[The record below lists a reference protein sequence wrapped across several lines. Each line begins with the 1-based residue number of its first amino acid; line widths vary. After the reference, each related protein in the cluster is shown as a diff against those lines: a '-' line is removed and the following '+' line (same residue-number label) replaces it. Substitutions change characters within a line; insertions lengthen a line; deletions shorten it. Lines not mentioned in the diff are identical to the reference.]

1 MSCAAEDKLEEP
13 ILQSSGLTTKQ
24 QKCVTALV
32 MVVIHTYMT
41 VLHGT
46 RHRKIKNGSVF
57 VKLIHILVLLRAFL
71 THFEFMCSHEA

>member
-1 MSCAAEDKLEEP
+1 
-13 ILQSSGLTTKQ
+13 
-24 QKCVTALV
+24 
-32 MVVIHTYMT
+32 MVVIYTYMT

-46 RHRKIKNGSVF
+46 GHRKIKNGSVF